1 MSHGVRFCLCVI
13 VLVHP
18 RRPDT
23 EAADVK
29 DRIRDDAPEIEAP
42 VLEQRVGVLGCCY
55 DLLPVLR
62 YRGTWY
68 LRYRGTVVL
77 VPSTRGVRI
86 ISLLRQAAL
95 RAHAMLLPASILALL
110 SVRVAAVSLVTV
122 ATDATEGFCDLAWSA
137 IVHGHVLHVLEWASA
152 GAEFTVATSKMEAL
166 AAFAREA
173 AATSPDELV
182 LTVDGYDVI
191 VQASPAAITRQVR
204 EVAPGV
210 ALGDTVLFSGE
221 NYCAPSFSLG
231 GRPRCVAAYP
241 KAAYHVSC
249 SADHSM

>member
-1 MSHGVRFCLCVI
+1 MRGCVALAMGFPAHHPVAVAHAMALSTGRVLPSVAVAQASVVPLCNLYEYI
-13 VLVHP
+13 PACASL
-18 RRPDT
+18 
-23 EAADVK
+23 
-29 DRIRDDAPEIEAP
+29 
-42 VLEQRVGVLGCCY
+42 
-55 DLLPVLR
+55 
-62 YRGTWY
+62 YRGTSWY
-68 LRYRGTVVL
+68 HGTVVP
-77 VPSTRGVRI
+77 VPGECPVLNPGFA
-86 ISLLRQAAL
+86 ISSPFRQAAL

-221 NYCAPSFSLG
+221 NYCAPSFSFG
-231 GRPRCVAAYP
+231 GRPQCVAAYP

>member
-1 MSHGVRFCLCVI
+1 M
-13 VLVHP
+13 
-18 RRPDT
+18 
-23 EAADVK
+23 
-29 DRIRDDAPEIEAP
+29 
-42 VLEQRVGVLGCCY
+42 
-55 DLLPVLR
+55 
-62 YRGTWY
+62 
-68 LRYRGTVVL
+68 
-77 VPSTRGVRI
+77 VRI
-86 ISLLRQAAL
+86 ISFLRQAAL

-110 SVRVAAVSLVTV
+110 SVRLAAVSLVTV

>member
-1 MSHGVRFCLCVI
+1 
-13 VLVHP
+13 
-18 RRPDT
+18 
-23 EAADVK
+23 
-29 DRIRDDAPEIEAP
+29 
-42 VLEQRVGVLGCCY
+42 
-55 DLLPVLR
+55 
-62 YRGTWY
+62 
-68 LRYRGTVVL
+68 
-77 VPSTRGVRI
+77 
-86 ISLLRQAAL
+86 
-95 RAHAMLLPASILALL
+95 MLLPASILALL
-110 SVRVAAVSLVTV
+110 SVCVAAVSLVTV

>member
-1 MSHGVRFCLCVI
+1 M
-13 VLVHP
+13 
-18 RRPDT
+18 RR
-23 EAADVK
+23 
-29 DRIRDDAPEIEAP
+29 
-42 VLEQRVGVLGCCY
+42 
-55 DLLPVLR
+55 
-62 YRGTWY
+62 
-68 LRYRGTVVL
+68 
-77 VPSTRGVRI
+77 
-86 ISLLRQAAL
+86 
-95 RAHAMLLPASILALL
+95 RA
-110 SVRVAAVSLVTV
+110 
-122 ATDATEGFCDLAWSA
+122 CDLAWSA
-137 IVHGHVLHVLEWASA
+137 IVHGHVFILEWASA

-166 AAFAREA
+166 AAFARGRNYV
-173 AATSPDELV
+173 SDELV

>member
-1 MSHGVRFCLCVI
+1 
-13 VLVHP
+13 
-18 RRPDT
+18 
-23 EAADVK
+23 
-29 DRIRDDAPEIEAP
+29 
-42 VLEQRVGVLGCCY
+42 
-55 DLLPVLR
+55 
-62 YRGTWY
+62 
-68 LRYRGTVVL
+68 
-77 VPSTRGVRI
+77 
-86 ISLLRQAAL
+86 
-95 RAHAMLLPASILALL
+95 MLLPASILALL
-110 SVRVAAVSLVTV
+110 SVHVAAVSLVTV

-249 SADHSM
+249 SADHSMYFSHKLCLSLSIALLVQPTKNAGQSPSRMCPEEPWGATADRLRAWPTLECSRTHVPLCQCGHDRSHELRSESNASRVCDCLCPPKIHSA

>member
-1 MSHGVRFCLCVI
+1 MSTVPYGRYKLASWYQQVPCTVGTVVPRYHGS
-13 VLVHP
+13 
-18 RRPDT
+18 
-23 EAADVK
+23 
-29 DRIRDDAPEIEAP
+29 
-42 VLEQRVGVLGCCY
+42 
-55 DLLPVLR
+55 
-62 YRGTWY
+62 
-68 LRYRGTVVL
+68 RYRGTVVL

-86 ISLLRQAAL
+86 ISLLLRQAAL

-204 EVAPGV
+204 EVAQGV

>member
-1 MSHGVRFCLCVI
+1 MVPLALCNLHEYI
-13 VLVHP
+13 PACASLYSG
-18 RRPDT
+18 T
-23 EAADVK
+23 SW
-29 DRIRDDAPEIEAP
+29 
-42 VLEQRVGVLGCCY
+42 
-55 DLLPVLR
+55 
-62 YRGTWY
+62 YRGTGTGEMP
-68 LRYRGTVVL
+68 GTVGTM
-77 VPSTRGVRI
+77 VPASTEPGVRNI
-86 ISLLRQAAL
+86 MPFRQAAL

>member
-1 MSHGVRFCLCVI
+1 M
-13 VLVHP
+13 
-18 RRPDT
+18 
-23 EAADVK
+23 
-29 DRIRDDAPEIEAP
+29 
-42 VLEQRVGVLGCCY
+42 
-55 DLLPVLR
+55 
-62 YRGTWY
+62 
-68 LRYRGTVVL
+68 
-77 VPSTRGVRI
+77 VRI
-86 ISLLRQAAL
+86 ISFLRQAAL

-137 IVHGHVLHVLEWASA
+137 IVHGHILHVLEWAST

-221 NYCAPSFSLG
+221 NYCAPSFSLAEPK
-231 GRPRCVAAYP
+231 PRGPPLLAF
-241 KAAYHVSC
+241 
-249 SADHSM
+249 

>member
-1 MSHGVRFCLCVI
+1 MFCPQWPSLKPEPPWYHWHFATCMNTYQ
-13 VLVHP
+13 LVP
-18 RRPDT
+18 ACT
-23 EAADVK
+23 VVQA
-29 DRIRDDAPEIEAP
+29 
-42 VLEQRVGVLGCCY
+42 
-55 DLLPVLR
+55 
-62 YRGTWY
+62 
-68 LRYRGTVVL
+68 GTVVPVQGKCP
-77 VPSTRGVRI
+77 VPWYQQVPASTEPGVRNI
-86 ISLLRQAAL
+86 MPFRQAAL